1 MVLPPRSLI
10 LLTFNIVGPFWPI
23 LAGTE
28 LVRFGTEPRFYHF
41 TLAKRDICWVR
52 WCVLTLALQTT
63 PTPGCPHCTQCSGGD
78 AGKMKDFEEFQDYD
92 EF

>member
-1 MVLPPRSLI
+1 MIYLARTCDFTIPETWFYHQEIMVLPPRSLI

-41 TLAKRDICWVR
+41 TLAKRDIC
-52 WCVLTLALQTT
+52 
-63 PTPGCPHCTQCSGGD
+63 
-78 AGKMKDFEEFQDYD
+78 
-92 EF
+92 